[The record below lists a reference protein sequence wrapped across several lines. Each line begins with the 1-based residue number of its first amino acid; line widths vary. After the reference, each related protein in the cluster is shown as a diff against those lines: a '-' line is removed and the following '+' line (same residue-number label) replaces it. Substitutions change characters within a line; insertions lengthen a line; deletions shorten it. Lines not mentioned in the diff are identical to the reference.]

1 MFLLLFFVVG
11 TASAQSVQLPDYQQL
26 LLDNEDIYD
35 IGNYKKLVKKNLKIS
50 KKIADKYQNDI
61 FLQAW
66 NFAQKAKNLEAQAKY
81 ADMETA
87 LNDAKTIIKDKS
99 TSNPNAYAQAIAKI
113 AEVYSLYQNPQ
124 KAMQNLDLLTNT
136 NVESPIVRA
145 DISQIR
151 AMIMLQSGEFA
162 KADSI
167 IKRLTDERNKFL
179 DEKTLQKNISKQA
192 KRHYTYQLAELYT
205 LQGQVFTKSGF
216 YERGDSSLQASR
228 LRVYKLVGV
237 RNTRYAK
244 HLIAIGE
251 NYDGQEEYAKASDYY
266 NKALRANEF
275 YAEAFKENS
284 KTYYLLQEGITRNSI
299 LRKRLFITQ
308 IANMLELK
316 RLAKKHFGE
325 QSAYFARAKMIE
337 IEKDISKKRFK
348 EASEELLKLLSNEN
362 TLPKDHEIRAKAQ
375 EMLASV
381 YTKNDTEIKEM
392 DEAYRNF
399 MKTQNLRL
407 IPNSFEHKVAK
418 IKLAH
423 YYSEFGEDF
432 AQAKDIF
439 ENTPYALIQKNLSPT
454 QKEFV
459 PLSNYYAQ
467 YYETNDRFQESLNVL
482 ETSTALLEK
491 KYGGDNYRLIAQ
503 LNKLA
508 GIHTKLGNYKISEQI
523 INRSIVIIKAKYS
536 EKSAE
541 YAESLSNMARL
552 HAIIGNYT
560 EAEIFI
566 RSANLK
572 YQVLEKDKEEG
583 INFTAIKAESIED
596 LAGLYVRIGDYANT
610 EKLLLE
616 NIAMKEKKYSKNSRK
631 LISPLY
637 QLSNLYLIKGDYL
650 AAEVDIQRLENIS
663 EKSYGKK
670 SIAYADGKEL
680 FARLHS
686 SFGDYVKAEKEAKE
700 ALNIQESILGRNHI
714 KNAYTMSNL
723 GEVMFISNPQKN
735 SKAVENHFVEAKR
748 LVENTFDKRHP
759 QYAESLKNLATIY
772 IENKRYKEAEA
783 LLEEAN
789 NIWIAKLGE
798 KNINTA
804 RVFVLKGDA
813 ATRQAKFAD
822 ADASYTKASELFK
835 GIFDENHESYIKT
848 LSKLGRV
855 QFSVKNY
862 ERATT
867 TLELTTKAYLNYI
880 QKYFPALSE
889 QGKAKYWSSV
899 ADDFEFYKT
908 LAYRQLATRP
918 ELMGNVYNHTLATKA
933 ILLNSSIKI
942 KQRILSSKNNE
953 LITTYQNW
961 INKKEN
967 LSTALSLSPAD
978 RLNNGLNI
986 NNLEKDIEVLEKELS
1001 LKSEIFAEKLDN
1013 KAYTWRDVQA
1023 QLKPNEVALEIVRF
1037 RLFDKTFTDS
1047 TIYIA
1052 MKVNA
1057 GITPVIPPVG
1067 TNATPNTAVGSPDV
1081 VIMNDGNE
1089 MEKERLAYYRNSVKF
1104 KLKDKFSY
1112 EVLWK
1117 PLEKLLGDKKV
1128 AYISADGVY
1137 NQINLETIPL
1147 PNNEGYV
1154 IDKYNLIAVGNTK
1167 DIITK
1172 KLEKKVLNNEKLA
1185 VLFGNP
1191 SFYKNTELIKK
1202 IQPLAG
1208 TGKEVASLKNTL
1220 ESNGW
1225 RVTNFTELVA
1235 EENKVK
1241 EISSPRIFHIA
1252 THGFFA
1258 PDEKATSGDFGEGAS
1273 AQNPLFRSGLLLV
1286 GAGDIFSSEENTSFN
1301 SQDGV
1306 LTAYEAMNLNF
1317 DNTEIVILSAC
1328 DTGVGEVQVGEG
1340 VFGLQRS
1347 FLVAGA
1353 DQVVMSLFKVD
1364 DEVTQLFMS
1373 EFYKNFLKSTD
1384 KRQAFHEAKLTIKKT
1399 YPAPI
1404 FWGAFVIFGLEK

>member
-1 MFLLLFFVVG
+1 MKFFLLKYVFPKLILLFLLVFFAG
-11 TASAQSVQLPDYQQL
+11 TSQAQKMPDYHQL

-35 IGNYKKLVKKNLKIS
+35 IGNYKKLVKKNLQIS
-50 KKIADKYQNDI
+50 KKITEKYQNDV

-81 ADMETA
+81 IEMETA
-87 LNDAKTIIKDKS
+87 LNEAKTLIKDKS
-99 TSNPNAYAQAIAKI
+99 ATNPNAYAQAIAKI
-113 AEVYSLYQNPQ
+113 AEVYSIYGNQQ
-124 KAMQNLDLLTNT
+124 KAMQTLDLLNNT
-136 NVESPIVRA
+136 GIENPVIKA
-145 DISQIR
+145 DLSQIR

-167 IKRLTDERNKFL
+167 VKSLLDERNKFL
-179 DEKTLQKNISKQA
+179 EDKNLQKNISRQA
-192 KRHYTYQLAELYT
+192 KKNYTYQLASLYT

-228 LRVYKLVGV
+228 MRVYRLVGV

-266 NKALRANEF
+266 NKALRASEF

-308 IANMLELK
+308 MANMFELK
-316 RLAKKHFGE
+316 RIAKKHFGE
-325 QSAYFARAKMIE
+325 QSAYFARAKIIE
-337 IEKDISKKRFK
+337 IEKDIAKKNFNQ
-348 EASEELLKLLSNEN
+348 ATTDLLKFLADEN

-392 DEAYRNF
+392 DEAHKNF
-399 MKTQNLRL
+399 IKTQNLRL
-407 IPNSFEHKVAK
+407 IPNSFEDKVAK

-423 YYSEFGEDF
+423 YNSEFGEDF
-432 AQAKDIF
+432 EQAKTVF
-439 ENTPYALIQKNLSPT
+439 ENTPYAIIQKTLSPT
-454 QKEFV
+454 QKDFV

-467 YYETNDRFQESLNVL
+467 YYETNDRFQDALNVL

-491 KYGGDNYRLIAQ
+491 KYGADNYRLIAQ

-508 GIHTKLGNYKISEQI
+508 SIHTKLGNYKIAEQI

-536 EKSAE
+536 ETSPE

-552 HAIIGNYT
+552 HAVIGNYT

-572 YQVLEKDKEEG
+572 YQTLEKNKEEG

-616 NIAMKEKKYSKNSRK
+616 NIAIKEKKYGKNSRK

-637 QLSNLYLIKGDYL
+637 QLGNLYLIKGDYL
-650 AAEVDIQRLENIS
+650 AAEVGIQRLENIA

-700 ALNIQESILGRNHI
+700 ALSIQETILGRNHI

-735 SKAVENHFVEAKR
+735 RKQVENHFVEAKR

-789 NIWIAKLGE
+789 NIWITKLGE

-804 RVFVLKGDA
+804 RVFTLKGDA
-813 ATRQAKFAD
+813 ATRQGSFSAAD
-822 ADASYTKASELFK
+822 AHYTKASELFK

-908 LAYRQLATRP
+908 LAYKQLATRP
-918 ELMGNVYNHTLATKA
+918 DLMGNVYNHTLATKA

-942 KQRILSSKNNE
+942 KQRILSSGNNE
-953 LITTYQNW
+953 LIKAYQNW

-986 NNLEKDIEVLEKELS
+986 SSLEKDIEILEKELS
-1001 LKSEIFAEKLDN
+1001 LKSEFFAEKLDN
-1013 KAYTWRDVQA
+1013 KIYTWKDVQM
-1023 QLKPNEVALEIVRF
+1023 QLKPNEAALEIVRF
-1037 RLFDKTFTDS
+1037 RLFDKTFSDS
-1047 TIYIA
+1047 TIYVA
-1052 MKVNA
+1052 MKVTTQ
-1057 GITPVIPPVG
+1057 ILPT
-1067 TNATPNTAVGSPDV
+1067 GSPEV
-1081 VIMNDGNE
+1081 VVMNDGNE
-1089 MEKERLAYYRNSVKF
+1089 MEKERLAYYRNAVKF
-1104 KLKDKFSY
+1104 KLKDRFSY
-1112 EVLWK
+1112 EALWK
-1117 PLEKLLGDKKV
+1117 PIEKLLGDKKI
-1128 AYISADGVY
+1128 AYLSADGVY
-1137 NQINLETIPL
+1137 NQINLETVLL

-1172 KLEKKVLNNEKLA
+1172 KLEKKVVNNEKLA

-1191 SFYKNTELIKK
+1191 SFYKNKELAKK

-1208 TGKEVASLKNTL
+1208 TGKEVSNLKTTL
-1220 ESNGW
+1220 EESGW

-1241 EISSPRIFHIA
+1241 EISSPKIFHIA

-1258 PDEKATSGDFGEGAS
+1258 PDEKATSGDLGEGAS

-1286 GAGDIFSSEENTSFN
+1286 GAGDIFSNEENTSFN

-1328 DTGVGEVQVGEG
+1328 ETGVGEVQVGEG
-1340 VFGLQRS
+1340 VFGLQRA

-1364 DEVTQLFMS
+1364 DDVTQLFMT
-1373 EFYKNFLKSTD
+1373 EFYKNFLKSSD